1 MKKIIYLGAALLAAL
16 TLASCTSKVEKKDK
30 VSFVTALPAFSDGVA
45 TLKIESSYSGTEA
58 VNIPVEFGGTAVK
71 GTDYNVSAEAFVL
84 GGNKPVKEISLTP
97 IEYGTKKTVTLSL
110 KLPMGFEGGRYPVS
124 TFTLSDKIGY
134 RSFETKASLMAE
146 KTEIVVNIVDGNAKN
161 KIMEKETKIPVKVV
175 AGKSTAVEGAHF
187 EFENGPY
194 ALVPQGSSTGKV
206 TIKIKGE
213 VLADNDLLTLA
224 FDEDKR
230 FGDGQYIET
239 SVKILGS
246 AWNSF
251 AGKWKVTELHS
262 TFDEQKAAWGDGAL
276 NDSDANGYPVL
287 NAEDKFTIDTE
298 KGLLLP
304 EFKSELKNF
313 FIGQTSIAKD
323 KEMVLNISFG
333 KKVTLRLFS
342 LDNVNRN
349 FDAASQSEDKQAFIG
364 VHMSKD
370 DENKDVMS
378 LYVLDYKPT
387 SFLQSVLEWNYEPN
401 KPMATNNTAFFT
413 LTCKRAE

>member
-16 TLASCTSKVEKKDK
+16 TLASCASKVEKKDK

-251 AGKWKVTELHS
+251 AGKWKVTKLES
-262 TFDEQKAAWGDGAL
+262 TIEEQKSFWESIV
-276 NDSDANGYPVL
+276 NDSDFNGYPVF
-287 NAEDKFTIDTE
+287 NDEDKFTIDTE

-349 FDAASQSEDKQAFIG
+349 FDAASQSDDKQAFVG
-364 VHMSKD
+364 VQMSKD
-370 DENKDVMS
+370 SENKDVMS

-387 SFLQSVLEWNYEPN
+387 SFFQSIVNGDGYDAK
-401 KPMATNNTAFFT
+401 KPMATYTGLFFT